1 MGLKNETVYL
11 ESNFKQWKKIF
22 EDEKSFLL
30 QIFNN
35 EDILIEHVGST
46 SVEGLLA
53 KPIVDIVLGV
63 IDFKDIQKY
72 INRLKE
78 NYTIKENNDIDEILL
93 IKENE
98 SETFCLIHVLNRDS
112 DRFKNMIKFKDILN
126 NNSNILKQ
134 YEQLKKHLSDIYSN
148 DRKMYTK
155 SKNDFIKEILEKH

>member
-22 EDEKSFLL
+22 EDEKNFLL

-35 EDILIEHVGST
+35 EDFLIEHVGST

-53 KPIVDIVLGV
+53 KPIVDIALGV

-112 DRFKNMIKFKDILN
+112 DRFKNMIKFRYILN
-126 NNSNILKQ
+126 NNPDILKQ
-134 YEQLKKHLSDIYSN
+134 YEQLKKHLSNIYSN